1 MRTTMGELFAELNK
15 DITPANSMSTRE
27 IDLNKVAEAM
37 DKKMNEMMKKIE
49 ENKQPQQ
56 PQKAA
61 EGVETA
67 TENKEDTNNHAEPE
81 KAAEKATGGGEEA
94 TA

>member
-1 MRTTMGELFAELNK
+1 MGELFAELNK

-61 EGVETA
+61 EGAETA
-67 TENKEDTNNHAEPE
+67 TENKENTNNHAEPE
-81 KAAEKATGGGEEA
+81 KAAEEATGGGEEA

>member
-1 MRTTMGELFAELNK
+1 MRTTMSELFAELNK

-27 IDLNKVAEAM
+27 MDLNKVAEAM
-37 DKKMNEMMKKIE
+37 DKKLNEVMEKIE
-49 ENKQPQQ
+49 GNKQ

-61 EGVETA
+61 EGAETA
-67 TENKEDTNNHAEPE
+67 PENKEDTNNHPEPE
-81 KAAEKATGGGEEA
+81 KAADEATGGGEEA